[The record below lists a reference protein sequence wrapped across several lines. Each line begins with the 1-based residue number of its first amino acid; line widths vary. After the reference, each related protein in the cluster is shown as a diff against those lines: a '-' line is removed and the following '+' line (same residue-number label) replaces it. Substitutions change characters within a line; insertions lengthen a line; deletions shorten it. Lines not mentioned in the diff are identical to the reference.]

1 MRKKTLLGTLIVA
14 LLVLSLPLK
23 SFSTEFS
30 ITGNETTVSL
40 TSFNALIA
48 LGLIPAPLGTATLNT
63 SATPPEI
70 TFPITGGIFDS
81 VTSKALIEHE
91 GSGFSLTKSPT
102 TLNLENFL
110 IDTGINKLFGDASF
124 GITVVPD
131 LPIFDISPTLDLL
144 LTAEAAGAI
153 SAIFEVPNLTGA
165 IIGKVVAL
173 DVKVPEPA
181 TLALL
186 VFGLAGL
193 AGYSRKKI
201 MKR

>member
-40 TSFNALIA
+40 TSFNTLIG

-63 SATPPEI
+63 SVTPPEI

-91 GSGFSLTKSPT
+91 GSGFSLTKSAT

-110 IDTGINKLFGDASF
+110 IDTGISKLFGDASF

-131 LPIFDISPTLDLL
+131 LPIFDISDTLELL
-144 LTAEAAGAI
+144 LTTEAAAAI
-153 SAIFEVPNLTGA
+153 SAIFAVPDLTGV
-165 IIGKVVAL
+165 IIGKVVDL
-173 DVKVPEPA
+173 DLKVPEPA

-193 AGYSRKKI
+193 AGCSRKKF

>member
-30 ITGNETTVSL
+30 ITGNKTTVSL
-40 TSFNALIA
+40 TSFDTLIG
-48 LGLIPAPLGTATLNT
+48 LGLIPAPLGTATVNT
-63 SATPPEI
+63 LVTPPEI

-91 GSGFSLTKSPT
+91 GSGFSLTKSAT

-110 IDTGINKLFGDASF
+110 IDTGISKLFGDASF

-131 LPIFDISPTLDLL
+131 LPIFDISGTLDLL
-144 LTAEAAGAI
+144 LTKEAAGAI

-193 AGYSRKKI
+193 AGCSRKKF